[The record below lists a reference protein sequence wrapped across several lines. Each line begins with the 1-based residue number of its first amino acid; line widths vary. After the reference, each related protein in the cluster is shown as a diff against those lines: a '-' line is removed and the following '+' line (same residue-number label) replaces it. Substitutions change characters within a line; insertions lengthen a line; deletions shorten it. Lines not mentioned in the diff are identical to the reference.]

1 TVVRQ
6 AVAVRSLTEINMF
19 RWKNNQNAQEKAT
32 AYATRRD
39 FEEIFTEDMAGL
51 HLLAFLLTA
60 DADKAEKCFVA
71 GLESS
76 IDGNRV
82 FQQGARSWSK
92 RAIIKN
98 AIKTLAP
105 TPGQPGPLP
114 QTDVCWTR
122 NPQGQGLILSVTRLG
137 AFERFVL
144 VMNVLESYSVREC
157 AALLSRSAEE
167 VITAKSQALQGLGS
181 RSATPTAERRR
192 AGALAA
198 FLAPTEL
205 A

>member
-1 TVVRQ
+1 
-6 AVAVRSLTEINMF
+6 MF
-19 RWKNNQNAQEKAT
+19 RWKNHQNAHEKAKAT

-39 FEEIFTEDMAGL
+39 FKRIFSEDMAGL

-60 DADKAEKCFVA
+60 DADKAEQCFVA

-76 IDGNRV
+76 IDGNAV
-82 FQQGARSWSK
+82 FRQWARSWSK

-98 AIKTLAP
+98 AIKILAS
-105 TPGQPGPLP
+105 TPGEPGPL

-122 NPQGQGLILSVTRLG
+122 DPQGQSLILSVTRLD

-144 VMNVLESYSVREC
+144 VMTVLESYSVREC

-167 VITAKSQALQGLGS
+167 VMTAKSQALQGLGS
-181 RSATPTAERRR
+181 PSATPTPEPRR

-198 FLAPTEL
+198 FLVPTEL

>member
-1 TVVRQ
+1 
-6 AVAVRSLTEINMF
+6 MF
-19 RWKNNQNAQEKAT
+19 RWKNNQNAQERAT
-32 AYATRRD
+32 AYATQRD
-39 FEEIFTEDMAGL
+39 FQQIFTEDMAGL

-60 DADKAEKCFVA
+60 DAEKSEQCFVA

-76 IDGNRV
+76 IDGNHV
-82 FQQGARSWSK
+82 FQQWARSWSK

-98 AIKTLAP
+98 AIKILAS
-105 TPGQPGPLP
+105 TPGEPGPL

-122 NPQGQGLILSVTRLG
+122 DPQGQSLILSVTRLD

-144 VMNVLESYSVREC
+144 VMTVLESYSVREC

-167 VITAKSQALQGLGS
+167 VITAKSQALQSLGS
-181 RSATPTAERRR
+181 PSATPTAEPRRY
-192 AGALAA
+192 GVLPA
-198 FLAPTEL
+198 FLAPTQL